1 MRTIVLLLIAALVM
15 TPALADAGGF
25 GADTGGAGA
34 GGLLLLAI
42 PVVGFFVLVVGLA
55 ELAKKV
61 GDEQYIASQPPTTG
75 PAPAVGSDR

>member
-15 TPALADAGGF
+15 TPALANAGGF

-42 PVVGFFVLVVGLA
+42 PVVGVALLLIGLA
-55 ELAKKV
+55 WIAKKV
-61 GDEQYIASQPPTTG
+61 GDEQYIESQHSTTG